1 MYSKAL
7 KIKAISAYLSGMPPS
22 EINRMFGIKGVVTL
36 YGWLRQFKTG
46 GVAAFENQTSTKTY
60 IDYSVKLEVI
70 HWRLE
75 HKASLP
81 AAASHFG
88 IRHPAQIWQWERALR
103 EGRLK
108 SSRGRPTTMPKS
120 KPKTGRQD
128 DLGRTN
134 AELTQENELLRLRI
148 AYLEKLHAL
157 VEKKRKSPTEKKSK

>member
-7 KIKAISAYLSGMPPS
+7 KIKAVAAYQSGVSPA
-22 EINRMFGIKGVVTL
+22 EIRRMFGIKGMVTL
-36 YGWLRQFKTG
+36 YGWIRQFKTD

-60 IDYSVKLEVI
+60 VDYSVKIEVI
-70 HWRLE
+70 KWRLD

-81 AAASHFG
+81 KAASHFG

-108 SSRGRPTTMPKS
+108 SSRGRPTTMSKS
-120 KPKTGRQD
+120 KSKTGRLD
-128 DLGRTN
+128 DQRRTN
-134 AELTQENELLRLRI
+134 AELAQENELLRLRI

-157 VEKKRKSPTEKKSK
+157 VEKKRKSPTEKKLK